1 MTNSG
6 GRAAFSQG
14 RRARPRLEHC
24 GPVPFTLPGKKAICP
39 ASWGSGFWPVPF
51 LDFCHLRC
59 LSHTPKYPFAVH
71 SGTLGFRGPRARSL
85 DASLGLPAHPP
96 HQAGGSER
104 SCGVVAGGGGVGPWL
119 CPAHGHPPPEGAGWR
134 QPHRLQHGWPCV
146 QTQTW
151 SPLGRCGTPPRGRLC
166 PCRHLPVLR
175 GRAPSVSWGAVT
187 HSAARPT
194 GASLW
199 RGGGGSRGLAR
210 TQNPRKTEKREHPEG
225 STGNRGLPV
234 SSDQMPLS
242 GLRPR
247 AAPPL
252 GQGSPSA
259 KTSASV

>member
-6 GRAAFSQG
+6 ERAAARGPAWSTAGLSPSRSLERKPSARPAGAPGSGPCPFLTSVTSDACHTLRNTLSRSTAGPWVSEALAPPAWTHRSASLPTPRTRLGAPSGAAGWWRAEAVWAPGSAPRMATLPLREQGGASPTDSSMAGRA
-14 RRARPRLEHC
+14 
-24 GPVPFTLPGKKAICP
+24 
-39 ASWGSGFWPVPF
+39 SG
-51 LDFCHLRC
+51 HR
-59 LSHTPKYPFAVH
+59 
-71 SGTLGFRGPRARSL
+71 RGPL
-85 DASLGLPAHPP
+85 WDT
-96 HQAGGSER
+96 AG
-104 SCGVVAGGGGVGPWL
+104 P
-119 CPAHGHPPPEGAGWR
+119 
-134 QPHRLQHGWPCV
+134 
-146 QTQTW
+146 
-151 SPLGRCGTPPRGRLC
+151 PPRGRLC

>member
-39 ASWGSGFWPVPF
+39 ASWGSGFWPVLF

-71 SGTLGFRGPRARSL
+71 SGTLGFRGPRAPSL

-104 SCGVVAGGGGVGPWL
+104 SCGVVAGGGSVGPWL
-119 CPAHGHPPPEGAGWR
+119 CPAHGHPPPAATEGAGWR

-146 QTQTW
+146 RTQTW
-151 SPLGRCGTPPRGRLC
+151 SPLGHCGPPSPGTAVSSQAPASAPWKGTKCVLGSCDTQPRG
-166 PCRHLPVLR
+166 PQGRHC
-175 GRAPSVSWGAVT
+175 
-187 HSAARPT
+187 
-194 GASLW
+194 
-199 RGGGGSRGLAR
+199 GGGRGE
-210 TQNPRKTEKREHPEG
+210 PRVRPDPKPEEDRE
-225 STGNRGLPV
+225 
-234 SSDQMPLS
+234 
-242 GLRPR
+242 
-247 AAPPL
+247 A
-252 GQGSPSA
+252 
-259 KTSASV
+259 

>member
-71 SGTLGFRGPRARSL
+71 SGTLGFRGPCAPSL

-119 CPAHGHPPPEGAGWR
+119 CPAHGHPPPEGAGGA
-134 QPHRLQHGWPCV
+134 PAP
-146 QTQTW
+146 QTPAWLAVRPDTDVVP
-151 SPLGRCGTPPRGRLC
+151 SGTL
-166 PCRHLPVLR
+166 
-175 GRAPSVSWGAVT
+175 RAPLPGDGCVLAGTCQCSVEGHQV
-187 HSAARPT
+187 RP
-194 GASLW
+194 GEL
-199 RGGGGSRGLAR
+199 
-210 TQNPRKTEKREHPEG
+210 
-225 STGNRGLPV
+225 
-234 SSDQMPLS
+234 
-242 GLRPR
+242 
-247 AAPPL
+247 
-252 GQGSPSA
+252 
-259 KTSASV
+259 